1 MQLLTR
7 SKVDRSRTKYFA
19 CYDKETG
26 SITGIVTSPDTNL
39 NYIEI
44 DSDVAKQF
52 ISGELDHFEYVVSD
66 TLDDEIKL
74 LSLDEEL
81 EIISEKRKIEV
92 VGKDDPASSDVK
104 IRFYRLNK
112 KLNIKVNSIQLNRLI
127 SFSNRKNNSLDDIS
141 FYISKNDN
149 PDNLISII
157 NMKLSDLS
165 LRSGVTISDLDTRAF
180 EFDNINIRTN
190 KCFKKYSIEFLEE
203 ELVEL
208 PEVSSLS
215 NLFECEINPD
225 SCHFYLQEIDTGMK
239 LVPSGNTNLD
249 SFRLYKFLFIYTGE
263 NIDDFKGMY
272 ELKFNDII
280 QETELPKI
288 DNAQKIYHMNR
299 DIVIGIFDEN
309 SN

>member
-1 MQLLTR
+1 
-7 SKVDRSRTKYFA
+7 
-19 CYDKETG
+19 
-26 SITGIVTSPDTNL
+26 
-39 NYIEI
+39 
-44 DSDVAKQF
+44 
-52 ISGELDHFEYVVSD
+52 
-66 TLDDEIKL
+66 
-74 LSLDEEL
+74 
-81 EIISEKRKIEV
+81 
-92 VGKDDPASSDVK
+92 
-104 IRFYRLNK
+104 
-112 KLNIKVNSIQLNRLI
+112 
-127 SFSNRKNNSLDDIS
+127 
-141 FYISKNDN
+141 
-149 PDNLISII
+149 
-157 NMKLSDLS
+157 MKLSDLS